1 MGQDIL
7 AGHTYDETEA
17 GAEVNFTNLNAHV
30 NNATLKETVISA
42 RTAKSPVALTDLLLI
57 SDGALKKATL
67 QEVLSLMT
75 TELLLKFVPPGAV
88 QAFAMNSSPNG
99 WLACDGA
106 AVSRVTYEDLFTAI
120 STLYGVGNGT
130 TTFNVPD
137 LRGYFVRGSG
147 TNSDGTAAGTFGE
160 KVADE
165 FKAHTHLVGSGF
177 GTSGAFGALA
187 GNGST
192 ESSSTGGAETR
203 PKNIAMLYC
212 IKY

>member
-7 AGHTYDETEA
+7 AGHTYDESEA
-17 GAEVNFTNLNAHV
+17 GAEVNFTNLNEHV
-30 NNATLKETVISA
+30 NGATLKETAISA
-42 RTAKSPVALTDLLLI
+42 RTAKSPVELTNNILI

-99 WLACDGA
+99 WLECDGA

-130 TTFNVPD
+130 TTFNLPD
-137 LRGYFVRGSG
+137 LRGYFVRGAG
-147 TNSDGTAAGTFGE
+147 TNSDGTVSGTFGA
-160 KVADE
+160 KQADE
-165 FKAHTHLVGSGF
+165 FKAHTHLVGGTFSASAGF
-177 GTSGAFGALA
+177 GNIA
-187 GNGST
+187 GDAAVN
-192 ESSSTGGAETR
+192 SSSTGGTETR